1 MYKGV
6 NKNIE
11 RINRYKQGINWATN
25 NRRKISTERKEL
37 DIVVDDID
45 KWKKEHEND
54 VWEIIGK

>member
-25 NRRKISTERKEL
+25 NKRKISTERKEL